1 MGGFIP
7 EISTLH
13 PVAIAD
19 ALEELVRLRGV
30 KGRPADHP
38 Y

>member
-19 ALEELVRLRGV
+19 ALKVVVRLRGAN
-30 KGRPADHP
+30 GRPAEHP